1 MERSHIKNLISTLN
15 KLGLKY
21 AFTGAFA
28 TSYYGYPRLSS
39 DIDILIENNKKK
51 LLTLCNLL
59 ADQGYDITQ
68 SDILRA
74 TEECSHFPVFHKQK
88 TFPYFDFK
96 IACKQD
102 ETQAIQNSTTIDYHG
117 TKCKLVTVEDLI
129 IKKLEWNDTK
139 DIEIILTRHKKINI
153 EKLQKMAKQKSVH
166 DKLQKM
172 LTQTKPKKTRSF
184 HKTPPH
190 EQKTS

>member
-15 KLGLKY
+15 KLNLKY

-39 DIDILIENNKKK
+39 DIDVLVENNRKK
-51 LLTLCNLL
+51 LLTLCSLL

-68 SDILRA
+68 LDILRA
-74 TEECSHFPVFHKQK
+74 TKECSHFPVFHKQK

-96 IACKQD
+96 IACQQD

-139 DIEIILTRHKKINI
+139 DIEVILTRHKKINI
-153 EKLQKMAKQKSVH
+153 QRLQEMAKQKSLNE
-166 DKLQKM
+166 KLREI
-172 LTQTKPKKTRSF
+172 LAQTKQRKD
-184 HKTPPH
+184 
-190 EQKTS
+190 

>member
-15 KLGLKY
+15 NLELKY

-51 LLTLCNLL
+51 LLTLSNQLVN
-59 ADQGYDITQ
+59 QGYDVTQ
-68 SDILRA
+68 SDIIKA
-74 TEECSHFPVFHKQK
+74 TQECSHFPVFHKQK

-102 ETQAIQNSTTIDYHG
+102 ETQAIQNSVTINYHG
-117 TKCKLVTVEDLI
+117 TRCKLVTVEDLI

-139 DIEIILTRHKKINI
+139 DVQTILTRHKKINMKKL
-153 EKLQKMAKQKSVH
+153 EKKAKQKSVH
-166 DKLQKM
+166 DKLQKI
-172 LTQTKPKKTRSF
+172 LTQTKPTKD
-184 HKTPPH
+184 
-190 EQKTS
+190 

>member
-15 KLGLKY
+15 KLGLEY

-51 LLTLCNLL
+51 LLTLSNLL
-59 ADQGYDITQ
+59 ANQGYDVTQ
-68 SDILRA
+68 SDILSA

-102 ETQAIQNSTTIDYHG
+102 ETQAIQNSTTINYHG

-139 DIEIILTRHKKINI
+139 DIEIILTRHKKINM
-153 EKLQKMAKQKSVH
+153 KRLQEMAKQKSLH
-166 DKLQKM
+166 EKLQEM
-172 LTQTKPKKTRSF
+172 LTQTKLRR
-184 HKTPPH
+184 
-190 EQKTS
+190 E